1 GLRHRRAGPGG
12 DDAPALHLPPF
23 DRGSGQIEADV
34 RALLALLGSDQDTV
48 ADDDQAFGV
57 IRHTEMSSPVW
68 AFCASRRARVMPVT
82 QPLLDLSGPVYNNV
96 PAAIRPPS
104 YPVGGLFRCKRLSPT
119 PRRPSNGVSCCSS
132 SCSGWLLGWR
142 GSSPFKR
149 RSLDSCSGATP
160 SGVSPGCPSCCCCLP
175 RRSSQ
180 GAGAPWYLAIRS
192 PSAWG
197 AR

>member
-1 GLRHRRAGPGG
+1 MLPSHQDQNGGLRDDQVRLALECDFDRGFAKEQRVVPHLRLHREVLHLGAPPVDLPRLFVHAGGLRHRRAGPGG

-68 AFCASRRARVMPVT
+68 PFCASRRLPVMPVT

-96 PAAIRPPS
+96 PAATRTPS
-104 YPVGGLFRCKRLSPT
+104 YPVGGLRRCKRPSPT
-119 PRRPSNGVSCCSS
+119 PCRPSSGASFFP
-132 SCSGWLLGWR
+132 SCSTG
-142 GSSPFKR
+142 
-149 RSLDSCSGATP
+149 
-160 SGVSPGCPSCCCCLP
+160 
-175 RRSSQ
+175 
-180 GAGAPWYLAIRS
+180 
-192 PSAWG
+192 
-197 AR
+197 